1 MLFSELK
8 CKEVINCRNCERLGR
23 VWDLELDD
31 CGCIAKLYVGS
42 RGRFLHVLT
51 GEPDYIIGFQQI
63 RQIGP
68 DIILV
73 DCG

>member
-8 CKEVINCRNCERLGR
+8 CKEVINCRNCARLGH
-23 VWDLELDD
+23 VLDLELDD
-31 CGCIAKLYVGS
+31 CGCIAKLFVGS
-42 RGRFLHVLT
+42 KARFMHVLT
-51 GEPDYIIGFQQI
+51 GESEYVIGFQQI
-63 RQIGP
+63 RQIGS